1 MADNNQRRSRNNNR
15 PEPEVKEFDER
26 VVHIDRVASVAEGGR
41 RFHFRALVA
50 VGDHKGRVGIGVAK
64 GVDVTS
70 AVNKAVGIAKKSLI
84 NVNLYKDTIPHD
96 SQASSGGS
104 DILIKPASPGTGLI
118 AGGVSRTILEVAG
131 VRNALSKS
139 LGSNNKINSARA
151 TIFALDSLVPAKDW
165 ITRLSRTPTSH
176 KPVAKKVEATA
187 EKPTIVEKEA
197 KTSPKKTAVVKKA
210 VKATPKTPTTAKKK
224 VATTKPGAKK

>member
-1 MADNNQRRSRNNNR
+1 MADNNQKRSRNNR
-15 PEPEVKEFDER
+15 PEPEPKEFDER

-70 AVNKAVGIAKKSLI
+70 AVNKAVGIAKKSFI
-84 NVNLYKDTIPHD
+84 KVNLYKDTIPHD

-104 DILIKPASPGTGLI
+104 NILIKPASPGTGLI

-131 VRNALSKS
+131 IRNALSKS

-151 TIFALDSLVPAKDW
+151 TISALDSLIPSKDW
-165 ITRLSRTPTSH
+165 VTRLNKAPAAAR
-176 KPVAKKVEATA
+176 PVTKKVEPST
-187 EKPTIVEKEA
+187 
-197 KTSPKKTAVVKKA
+197 VKS
-210 VKATPKTPTTAKKK
+210 KTPTTKK
-224 VATTKPGAKK
+224 TGAKK

>member
-1 MADNNQRRSRNNNR
+1 MPDNNNQQRKPRNNR
-15 PEPEVKEFDER
+15 SEPEAKEFDER

-50 VGDHKGRVGIGVAK
+50 IGDHKGRVGIGVAK

-70 AVNKAVGIAKKSLI
+70 AVNKAVGIAKKALI
-84 NVNLYKDTIPHD
+84 KVSLYKDTIPHD

-104 DILIKPASPGTGLI
+104 NILIMPARPGTGLI

-151 TIFALDSLVPAKDW
+151 TILALETLVPAKDW
-165 ITRLSRTPTSH
+165 ITRIDRSNKSSETPKSL
-176 KPVAKKVEATA
+176 KKEVF
-187 EKPTIVEKEA
+187 KPTIIKTPKTVIKTPVKVKSAVKKPVSRKKEA
-197 KTSPKKTAVVKKA
+197 KK
-210 VKATPKTPTTAKKK
+210 
-224 VATTKPGAKK
+224 

>member
-1 MADNNQRRSRNNNR
+1 MVDNQRKTRNNR
-15 PEPEVKEFDER
+15 QEPEVKEFDER

-50 VGDHKGRVGIGVAK
+50 IGDHKGRVGVGVAK

-84 NVNLYKDTIPHD
+84 KVNLYKDTIPHD

-104 DILIKPASPGTGLI
+104 NILIMPASPGTGLI

-131 VRNALSKS
+131 IRNALSKS

-151 TIFALDSLVPAKDW
+151 TIYALDSLVASKDW
-165 ITRLSRTPTSH
+165 VTRLGRSQPVTKSSDKQIKETAN
-176 KPVAKKVEATA
+176 KPSST
-187 EKPTIVEKEA
+187 
-197 KTSPKKTAVVKKA
+197 KKTGVKK
-210 VKATPKTPTTAKKK
+210 
-224 VATTKPGAKK
+224 

>member
-1 MADNNQRRSRNNNR
+1 MTENQNQNQNHRRPRNNR
-15 PEPEVKEFDER
+15 PEPEPKEFDER

-50 VGDHKGRVGIGVAK
+50 VGDHKGKVGIGVAK

-70 AVNKAVGIAKKSLI
+70 AVSKAVGIAKRAFI
-84 NVNLYKDTIPHD
+84 NVNMYKETIPHD
-96 SQASSGGS
+96 VQASSGGS
-104 DILIKPASPGTGLI
+104 DILIKPAAPGTGLI

-131 VRNALSKS
+131 IRNALSKS

-165 ITRLSRTPTSH
+165 ITRHHKTSSPI
-176 KPVAKKVEATA
+176 KPSEPKVVVSKIETDKKVE
-187 EKPTIVEKEA
+187 KNQA
-197 KTSPKKTAVVKKA
+197 KSTDKKVSEEVKKA
-210 VKATPKTPTTAKKK
+210 PAKKP
-224 VATTKPGAKK
+224 ATTKTGAKK

>member
-1 MADNNQRRSRNNNR
+1 MPDNNNQQRKPRNNR
-15 PEPEVKEFDER
+15 PEPEAKEFDER

-50 VGDHKGRVGIGVAK
+50 IGDHKGRVGVGVAK

-70 AVNKAVGIAKKSLI
+70 AVNKAVGIAKKSI
-84 NVNLYKDTIPHD
+84 IKVNLYKDTIPHD
-96 SQASSGGS
+96 SQSSSGGS
-104 DILIKPASPGTGLI
+104 DILIMPARPGTGLI

-151 TIFALDSLVPAKDW
+151 TILALDSLVPAKDW
-165 ITRLSRTPTSH
+165 ITRINRS
-176 KPVAKKVEATA
+176 PVAPKAAKKEVVE
-187 EKPTIVEKEA
+187 PVEVPE
-197 KTSPKKTAVVKKA
+197 TKKAVVKKP
-210 VKATPKTPTTAKKK
+210 VDAKKVVK
-224 VATTKPGAKK
+224 KPVVKKKEAKK

>member
-1 MADNNQRRSRNNNR
+1 VDWSFNMPDNNNQQRKPRNNR
-15 PEPEVKEFDER
+15 PEPEPKEFDER

-50 VGDHKGRVGIGVAK
+50 IGDHKGRVGVGVAK

-70 AVNKAVGIAKKSLI
+70 AVNKAVGIAKKSI
-84 NVNLYKDTIPHD
+84 IKVNLYKDTIPHD
-96 SQASSGGS
+96 SQSSSGGS
-104 DILIKPASPGTGLI
+104 NILIMPARPGTGLI

-151 TIFALDSLVPAKDW
+151 TILALDSLVPAKDW
-165 ITRLSRTPTSH
+165 ITRINRSPETPKAVKKEVIELVEES
-176 KPVAKKVEATA
+176 KAKE
-187 EKPTIVEKEA
+187 
-197 KTSPKKTAVVKKA
+197 AVVKKPTETKKV
-210 VKATPKTPTTAKKK
+210 VKKSIAKKK
-224 VATTKPGAKK
+224 EAKK

>member
-1 MADNNQRRSRNNNR
+1 MAENNQRRSRNNR

-50 VGDHKGRVGIGVAK
+50 VGDHKGKVGIGVAK

-70 AVNKAVGIAKKSLI
+70 AVSKAVGIAKKSFI
-84 NVNLYKDTIPHD
+84 IVNLYKDTIPHD
-96 SQASSGGS
+96 SQATSGGS
-104 DILIKPASPGTGLI
+104 DILIKPAAPGTGLI

-131 VRNALSKS
+131 IRNALSKS

-165 ITRLSRTPTSH
+165 VTRINRNPS
-176 KPVAKKVEATA
+176 PVRKSEAKVAEVEAS
-187 EKPTIVEKEA
+187 KPIKQNAKSEEAKEVKKSAKPAA
-197 KTSPKKTAVVKKA
+197 KTSPKKAQTKTKPAV
-210 VKATPKTPTTAKKK
+210 
-224 VATTKPGAKK
+224 TKPGVKK

>member
-1 MADNNQRRSRNNNR
+1 MADNNQRRSRNNR

-84 NVNLYKDTIPHD
+84 KVNLYKDTIPHD

-118 AGGVSRTILEVAG
+118 AGGVTRTILEVAG
-131 VRNALSKS
+131 IRNALSKS

-165 ITRLSRTPTSH
+165 ITRLTRISSTQT
-176 KPVAKKVEATA
+176 KTVEKVTEVAPKTVNKEVKAVAVKKVAPKVVKA
-187 EKPTIVEKEA
+187 A
-197 KTSPKKTAVVKKA
+197 PKKVTVVKK
-210 VKATPKTPTTAKKK
+210 KPTATK
-224 VATTKPGAKK
+224 KPGAKK

>member
-1 MADNNQRRSRNNNR
+1 MAENQNQNQNQNQRRPRNNR

-70 AVNKAVGIAKKSLI
+70 AVTKAVGIAKRAFI
-84 NVNLYKDTIPHD
+84 TVHMYKDTIPHD
-96 SQASSGGS
+96 VQASSGGS

-131 VRNALSKS
+131 IRNALSKS

-165 ITRLSRTPTSH
+165 ITRYQRNTGPVKSTEA
-176 KPVAKKVEATA
+176 KPVVVEKKAEPKVVEKVV
-187 EKPTIVEKEA
+187 KPT
-197 KTSPKKTAVVKKA
+197 VKKA
-210 VKATPKTPTTAKKK
+210 VSATKKTVAKKPA
-224 VATTKPGAKK
+224 VKKTGDKK

>member
-1 MADNNQRRSRNNNR
+1 MADNNQRKPRNNR

-84 NVNLYKDTIPHD
+84 KVNLYKDTIPHE

-118 AGGVSRTILEVAG
+118 AGGVARTILEVAG

-165 ITRLSRTPTSH
+165 ITRLTRTSSTPT
-176 KPVAKKVEATA
+176 KV
-187 EKPTIVEKEA
+187 VEKESKVVPVKPA
-197 KTSPKKTAVVKKA
+197 EKEVKASPVKKSVPKVDKAVPKKAPVVKK
-210 VKATPKTPTTAKKK
+210 KP
-224 VATTKPGAKK
+224 ATTKKPGAKK